1 MSIEQDGTK
10 GPTDGRRL
18 DGERLL
24 RACRRLLRP
33 LVKLMIAHGV
43 TLPAVVSLLKQVY
56 VEVAQDSFHLDGK
69 PMTDSRISMLTGVH
83 RKDVRT
89 LREHGVPATA
99 PPPPSVGATVIGRWL
114 GDPRFA
120 DPDGRPRVL
129 PRGGGRDEAS
139 FQALVQEVS
148 ADVRPRT
155 VLDEL
160 VRQGL
165 VRVDEDADAVTLL
178 AEAFVP
184 RNDHPAI
191 YEFLASNLH
200 DHAAAAADNLLTR
213 DGKAPFLERAVY
225 YGALRPESVDRLEG
239 EARRLALGALN
250 ELNAEALGL
259 QRGDRG
265 QPVARERFRF
275 GVYFYRARQ
284 AGDAAPEPKDGPDQ
298 P

>member
-1 MSIEQDGTK
+1 M
-10 GPTDGRRL
+10 

-43 TLPAVVSLLKQVY
+43 TLPAVVGLLKQVY

-83 RKDVRT
+83 RKDVRM
-89 LREHGVPATA
+89 LRAHGVPATA

-120 DPDGRPRVL
+120 GPDGRPRIL
-129 PRGGGRDEAS
+129 PRSAARDEAS
-139 FQALVQEVS
+139 FHALVHEAS
-148 ADVRPRT
+148 ADLRPRT

-165 VRVDEDADAVTLL
+165 VRLDEAADTVTLL

-184 RNDHPAI
+184 RSDHPAI

-225 YGALRPESVDRLEG
+225 YGGLRAESVDALEAS
-239 EARRLALGALN
+239 ARRLALAALT

-259 QRGDRG
+259 RRGDREL
-265 QPVARERFRF
+265 PAARERFRF

-284 AGDAAPEPKDGPDQ
+284 ADEAAPDPKQQ
-298 P
+298 PGES